1 MTNMLEKQQKNN
13 NLFTFSEE
21 ICLITFYYNKRFSD
35 PSSSFKDHI
44 KNICKTYIFLKSQLR
59 N

>member
-1 MTNMLEKQQKNN
+1 MLEKQQKNN